1 MNNPILY
8 AYEFDGQGGGEV
20 ISYTKEA
27 SLKIEQDELA
37 WVHLDVNNPET
48 KEWLEK
54 ELSYLDPFV
63 VSALIAEETRPR
75 ITEINDGALII
86 LRGVNLNENANPED
100 MVSIRLWVDSHRII
114 SVERRSLKAAHEI
127 SEKIKK
133 GSGPTDA
140 GRFITMLITLLFER
154 MEPVISELDDRTDHI
169 EEQILDSAD
178 MTMRENIIDIRKKAI
193 ILRRYMAP
201 QKDAIG
207 QLRLSEQ
214 IWIKPEYKR
223 HLQEN
228 YDRILRYVEDLDAI
242 RERAQIVK
250 DELANILSDRLN
262 KNMYVLSVIAAIFLP
277 LGFLTGLLGV
287 NVGGIPGA
295 DNIDAFWIFC
305 VILIVL
311 VVVQIA
317 FFKKQKWF

>member
-1 MNNPILY
+1 MSNPILY
-8 AYEFDGQGGGEV
+8 AYDFDGQGGGEV
-20 ISYTKEA
+20 ISDTKEA

-54 ELSYLDPFV
+54 ELSYLDAFV

-133 GSGPTDA
+133 GTGPTDA

-178 MTMRENIIDIRKKAI
+178 MTLRENIIDIRKKAI

-214 IWIKPEYKR
+214 NWIKPEYKR

-305 VILIVL
+305 AILIVL